1 MSLFNKVTKTFQWGD
16 KTVVLETGEIARQAS
31 GAVLVDIEGTVVLAT
46 VVASKSAKPGQ
57 DFFPLTVDYIEKTY
71 AAGKIPGSFFKR
83 EAKPSELETLTSRL
97 IDRPIRPLFPE
108 GFLNEVHVVIHTLSL
123 NPEVDADIAAM
134 IGVSAALSISGVPF
148 NGPIGAARV
157 GYVNGQYVLNPGQTA
172 RKDSQMDLVVAG
184 TEAAVLMVE
193 SEAQQLSEEIM
204 LGGVVFGHEQAGIA
218 INAIHELVREAGKP
232 VWDWQ
237 PPAEDEAFVARVKEL
252 AEEKLRAVYQ
262 IRSKQARTQALREA
276 NASVMESL
284 KGSGDAF
291 DAGKVSDL
299 LFAIESKIVRS
310 QILSGEPRIDGRDTR
325 TVRPIEIRNGVL
337 PRTHGSALFTRGE
350 TQALVVTTLGTERD
364 AQRIDA
370 LAGEYED
377 RFLFHYNMPPFATG
391 EVGRMGSTKRRE
403 VGHGRLAKRALVACL
418 PSKEEFPY
426 TIRVV
431 SEITES
437 NGSSSMASVCG
448 GCLSMMDAGV
458 PMKAH
463 VAGIAMGL
471 IKEDNRFAVLTDI
484 LGDEDHLG
492 DMDFKVA
499 GTTNGITALQMDI
512 KIQGITK
519 EIMQVALAQA
529 KEARMHILGK
539 MQEAMGEAKA
549 EVSSF
554 APRLFTMKINPEKIR
569 DVIGKG
575 GSVIRALTEETGT
588 QINIDEDGTIT
599 IASTDPAKAEEAK
612 RRIEQITAEV
622 EIGKIYEGPVTKILD
637 FGALINLLPGKDGL
651 LHISQIAHER
661 VEKVTDYLSEGQIVK
676 VKVLE
681 TDDKGRVKLSMKALA
696 ERPAGMEFSERPPRE
711 ERGERRERGDRP
723 PRGERAP
730 RHDTGEPAGEQA
742 VAVEQ
747 DPRPQEPTGGDRQ
760 V

>member
-1 MSLFNKVTKTFQWGD
+1 MSIFNKVTKTFQWGQH
-16 KTVVLETGEIARQAS
+16 TVTLETGEIARQAT
-31 GAVLVDIEGTVVLAT
+31 GAVLVNIDDTVVLAT

-108 GFLNEVHVVIHTLSL
+108 GFLNEVHVVIHTISL

-134 IGVSAALSISGVPF
+134 IGTSAALAISGIPF
-148 NGPIGAARV
+148 AGPIGAARV
-157 GYVNGQYVLNPGQTA
+157 GYINGEYVLNPGQTQ

-193 SEAQQLSEEIM
+193 SEALQLPEDVM
-204 LGGVVFGHEQAGIA
+204 LGAVVFGHDQGKIA
-218 INAIHELVREAGKP
+218 INAIHDLVRDAGKP
-232 VWDWQ
+232 AWDWQ
-237 PPAEDEAFVARVKEL
+237 PPAKDEPFIAQVTAL
-252 AEEKLRAVYQ
+252 AEGKLRAAYQ

-276 NASVMESL
+276 SAAVHAELKASGAEFES
-284 KGSGDAF
+284 
-291 DAGKVSDL
+291 GKVDDL
-299 LFAIESKIVRS
+299 LFAIESNIVRS

-325 TVRPIEIRNGVL
+325 TVRPIEIRNSVL

-350 TQALVVTTLGTERD
+350 TQALVIATLGTERD

-370 LAGEYED
+370 LAGEFED

-418 PSKEEFPY
+418 PTKEEFPY

-448 GCLSMMDAGV
+448 GCLAMMDAGV

-471 IKEDNRFAVLTDI
+471 IKEGNRFAVLTDI

-539 MQEAMGEAKA
+539 MQDAMGEAKA

-554 APRLFTMKINPEKIR
+554 APKLYTMKINPEKIR

-575 GSVIRALTEETGT
+575 GAVIRALTEETGC
-588 QINIDEDGTIT
+588 QINIEEDGTIT
-599 IASTDPAKAEEAK
+599 IAATDAAKADEAK
-612 RRIEQITAEV
+612 KRIEQITAEV
-622 EIGKIYEGPVTKILD
+622 EIGKVYEGPITKILD
-637 FGALINLLPGKDGL
+637 FGALVNLLPGKDGL

-661 VEKVTDYLSEGQIVK
+661 VEKVTDYLSEGQIVR

-681 TDDKGRVKLSMKALA
+681 TDEKGRVKLSMKALLD
-696 ERPAGMEFSERPPRE
+696 RPARE
-711 ERGERRERGDRP
+711 PQPEAPQGE
-723 PRGERAP
+723 
-730 RHDTGEPAGEQA
+730 
-742 VAVEQ
+742 
-747 DPRPQEPTGGDRQ
+747 
-760 V
+760 